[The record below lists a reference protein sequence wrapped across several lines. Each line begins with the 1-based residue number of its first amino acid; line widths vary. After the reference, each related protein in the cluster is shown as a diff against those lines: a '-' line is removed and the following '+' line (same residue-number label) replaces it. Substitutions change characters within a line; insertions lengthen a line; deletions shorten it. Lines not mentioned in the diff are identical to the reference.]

1 MFDLAP
7 FDPASALAAFFELPR
22 WAQIALLMMAAALVL
37 MNSIVGTAL
46 WSRRKALIKVE
57 ELTVDLADVKARL
70 SSETRWRRANERY
83 EATMPKV
90 AERAAEGPPTAMPA
104 F

>member
-1 MFDLAP
+1 MFDLTS
-7 FDPASALAAFFELPR
+7 FDPASTLTAFFELPR
-22 WAQIALLMMAAALVL
+22 WAQVALMMMAAALVL

-70 SSETRWRRANERY
+70 SSEARWRRANERY
-83 EATMPKV
+83 EVTSSKD
-90 AERAAEGPPTAMPA
+90 AERAAESSPTAMPA